1 MTTRVSL
8 VAVTA
13 LAAWAGAA
21 PPAANT
27 ARQPA
32 APRPFQAYVFHK
44 VNGQAEVSVLAFSNN
59 TLLATE
65 AGKPVEISGDTIKN
79 FRWLEPDPFSAA
91 AELMESNRFDA
102 VLARLAPF
110 TTRAFVTFSA
120 PAPMYADRLIETV
133 AEAMI
138 GLGRYTQAT
147 AYLDGATN
155 TLALDIMRARLYNKL
170 AEPAKALSL
179 LEPLRASKA
188 LSLTQLGIVNY
199 EYGRAMMNT
208 STNYDEAL
216 DAFLRVKVFYR
227 PDQATIA
234 RSEMGAVACY
244 RAGRRP

>member
-1 MTTRVSL
+1 MNTSDVRPV
-8 VAVTA
+8 
-13 LAAWAGAA
+13 GA
-21 PPAANT
+21 T
-27 ARQPA
+27 D
-32 APRPFQAYVFHK
+32 PRPITVR
-44 VNGQAEVSVLAFSNN
+44 S
-59 TLLATE
+59 LATVST
-65 AGKPVEISGDTIKN
+65 KLVS
-79 FRWLEPDPFSAA
+79 
-91 AELMESNRFDA
+91 SN
-102 VLARLAPF
+102 

-120 PAPMYADRLIETV
+120 PAPMYADRLIEAV

-155 TLALDIMRARLYNKL
+155 TLGLDIMRARLYNKL

-188 LSLTQLGIVNY
+188 LSLPQLGIVNY

-244 RAGRRP
+244 RALNEFGQAIHALSNIVGNAEYAIVTNEAAVALGEVIHEIEQDRELKRRFGEQTP